1 MIDKIMKE
9 INPDNKEIDSLNSVE
24 FLELLKNLNICLRR
38 LSNGTD
44 VMDENM
50 VVGDLVSPTKEV
62 QIAILEYLVQ
72 SLSSVEDKKA
82 KAAMVYYTLLN
93 LHMFSD
99 GNGRVAR
106 FMYDLISGDMNEDNA
121 ERYYHNND
129 ETLSNDGFDL
139 EKDKGIDDFFYVTK
153 IADKFIGSQFDFIPQ
168 EVLDKYWWITVG
180 RTNSSPKLS
189 SIIPENVLKRLSSKE
204 LLDIDKILRDGY
216 GMKLCP
222 SGLAML
228 YVSQKKGQLGEWIEK
243 CDRNIDNGKGL
254 SGRLNFSIFRNPSMI
269 ADWEIDD
276 FRELVNVGNR
286 VKFARLR
293 CVVDM
298 FVYPNRYVNDVTGN
312 AYADEV
318 LGRNMDLGSD
328 ESIKKY

>member
-9 INPDNKEIDSLNSVE
+9 INPDNKEIDSMNSVE
-24 FLELLKNLNICLRR
+24 FLELLKNLNVCLRR

-44 VMDENM
+44 VMDETM

-72 SLSSVEDKKA
+72 NLSSVEDKKV

-106 FMYDLISGDMNEDNA
+106 FMYDLISGDMNEDNV

-139 EKDKGIDDFFYVTK
+139 EKDKGIADFFYVTK

-180 RTNSSPKLS
+180 RTNSSPNIS
-189 SIIPENVLKRLSSKE
+189 SIISEDVLKKLNSKE

-228 YVSQKKGQLGEWIEK
+228 YVSQKKGQLEEWLNK
-243 CDRNIDNGKGL
+243 CDRDIENGKGL
-254 SGRLNFSIFRNPSMI
+254 SGRLNFSVFRNPDMI

-293 CVVDM
+293 CAVDM
-298 FVYPNRYVNDVTGN
+298 FVYPNRYVNVETGN
-312 AYADEV
+312 TYADEV
-318 LGRNMDLGSD
+318 LGRNIVLEFNDSM
-328 ESIKKY
+328 KKY

>member
-38 LSNGTD
+38 LSNDTD

-139 EKDKGIDDFFYVTK
+139 EKDKGIADFFYVTK

-228 YVSQKKGQLGEWIEK
+228 YVSQKKGQLGEWIDK

-298 FVYPNRYVNDVTGN
+298 FVYPNRYVNEETGN
-312 AYADEV
+312 TYADEV